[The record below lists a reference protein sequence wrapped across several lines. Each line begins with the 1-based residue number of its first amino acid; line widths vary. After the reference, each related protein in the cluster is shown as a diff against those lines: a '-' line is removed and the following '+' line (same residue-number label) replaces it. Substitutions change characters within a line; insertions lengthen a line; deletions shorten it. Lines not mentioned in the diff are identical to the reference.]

1 MIYRTREEEEMWKAK
16 DPIPRFEAKLKEMG
30 VLTEAQARE
39 INERIIAQV
48 EEAVRFAEESPWPA
62 PEEVLED
69 VYTVA
74 A

>member
-1 MIYRTREEEEMWKAK
+1 
-16 DPIPRFEAKLKEMG
+16 MG

-48 EEAVRFAEESPWPA
+48 EEAVRFAEESPWPT